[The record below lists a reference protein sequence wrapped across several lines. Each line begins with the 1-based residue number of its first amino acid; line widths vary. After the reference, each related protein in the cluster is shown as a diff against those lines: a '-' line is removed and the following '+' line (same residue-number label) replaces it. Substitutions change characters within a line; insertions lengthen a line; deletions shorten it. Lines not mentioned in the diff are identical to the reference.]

1 MSVNSM
7 SLKAKINNYA
17 KQHKIAPQVVL
28 QNYLFEHFLER
39 IAASDFREHLI
50 IKGGLLISSIVG
62 LDTRS
67 TMDLDTTLRQIR
79 LTSENVER
87 IVKKI
92 CTIDIGDDIK
102 FMLKSIEEERKNDR
116 YGGFCVKMSATY
128 GSITASM
135 SIDITTGD
143 IITPT
148 PIEYEYVKMFE
159 TDQSIKLLAYNLE
172 TILAEKMETILSRNI
187 LNTRIRDFY
196 DIYIL
201 STTKDVDFQIFTEA
215 LKATAQ
221 HRGSWDNIK
230 DPAPIINTLSINS
243 NLKTLWE
250 RYCKRFH
257 YAKGIE
263 FEAIIEQIRM
273 VCVNM

>member
-1 MSVNSM
+1 
-7 SLKAKINNYA
+7 
-17 KQHKIAPQVVL
+17 
-28 QNYLFEHFLER
+28 
-39 IAASDFREHLI
+39 
-50 IKGGLLISSIVG
+50 
-62 LDTRS
+62 
-67 TMDLDTTLRQIR
+67 
-79 LTSENVER
+79 
-87 IVKKI
+87 
-92 CTIDIGDDIK
+92 
-102 FMLKSIEEERKNDR
+102 
-116 YGGFCVKMSATY
+116 
-128 GSITASM
+128 M
-135 SIDITTGD
+135 SIDMTTCD

-159 TDQSIKLLAYNLE
+159 TDQSIKLLTYNLK

-201 STTKDVDFQIFTEA
+201 STTKNIDYQIFTEA

-230 DPAPIINTLSINS
+230 DTAPIISTLSINT
-243 NLKTLWE
+243 NLQTLW
-250 RYCKRFH
+250 RQYCKKFP

-263 FEAIIEQIRM
+263 FEAIIEQIRR

>member
-1 MSVNSM
+1 
-7 SLKAKINNYA
+7 
-17 KQHKIAPQVVL
+17 
-28 QNYLFEHFLER
+28 
-39 IAASDFREHLI
+39 
-50 IKGGLLISSIVG
+50 
-62 LDTRS
+62 
-67 TMDLDTTLRQIR
+67 
-79 LTSENVER
+79 
-87 IVKKI
+87 
-92 CTIDIGDDIK
+92 
-102 FMLKSIEEERKNDR
+102 
-116 YGGFCVKMSATY
+116 
-128 GSITASM
+128 M

-215 LKATAQ
+215 VKATAQ